1 MMNKRIQ
8 ILALLIGL
16 LTMGCQSQRNHPD
29 VSKVEVNI
37 HLERFE
43 QDLFS
48 NKDSLQTSD
57 IAVLKQKYGHFF
69 YLFCNNVIR
78 IGSGTDTELTAGLNA
93 FIHDPEVKSVQEKIN
108 KEYPQTAELEKELS
122 GFLKHLKY
130 YFPEKPLPEIVTY
143 NSAFNYAVVTAD
155 SVLGIGLD
163 MFLGANEES
172 YIRLGI
178 PKYMFDKF
186 SREYILPSCVK
197 GWFQSDFDG
206 SDVKGDLI
214 SQMIYQG
221 KLLYYMDLMVP
232 DLADTLKTGYTATQ
246 LEWCRNNEEGIWA
259 FFIDKKLLFNNDP
272 SEYVKYINDGPTT
285 SGFPP
290 DSPGKIGA
298 WIGWQIVQKYMN
310 ENPSVTIEQLLKEQ
324 DAQKILEKSHYK
336 PQRKA

>member
-1 MMNKRIQ
+1 M
-8 ILALLIGL
+8 LALLIGL
-16 LTMGCQSQRNHPD
+16 LTMGCQYHRNRPD
-29 VSKVEVNI
+29 LSKIEVDV
-37 HLERFE
+37 HLMHFE
-43 QDLFS
+43 QDLF
-48 NKDSLQTSD
+48 NITDSLKPSD
-57 IAVLKQKYGHFF
+57 ISLLKEKYGQFF
-69 YLFCNNVIR
+69 YLFCKNVIR
-78 IGSGTDTELTAGLNA
+78 IGSGTDEELATGLNA
-93 FIHDPEVKSVQEKIN
+93 FINDPEVKTVQEKIN
-108 KEYPQTAELEKELS
+108 KLYHDTSELKNELE

-130 YFPEKPLPEIVTY
+130 YFPGKTLPEIITY

-163 MFLGANEES
+163 MFLGADDES

-197 GWFQSDFDG
+197 GWFQSDYDG

-246 LEWCRNNEEGIWA
+246 LEWCRNNEAGIWA

-272 SEYVKYINDGPTT
+272 SEYIKYINDGPTT

-310 ENPSVTIEQLLKEQ
+310 ENTSVTIDQLLKEQ

-336 PQRKA
+336 PQRKT